1 MNVSEREF
9 YVLIEAWFSRFLEES
24 PVEATA
30 LGDHRFD
37 HRLSDYSPAAL
48 SRRERLLREA
58 LVELDK
64 VDPSKFSL
72 DAQIDYEIV
81 RRLVKSFLREFQSF
95 RSFQRNPNV
104 YLDECMGG
112 VFLLLAKDFAP
123 FPERLKAVISRLNEI
138 PRVLREAEKNIVP
151 EEVPPIWVEIALES
165 GRRAIPALSVLIPV
179 LSLRVPRLLP
189 KAIKASCAAANAFR
203 RYCAFLEGQVKP
215 RAKGNFSAGEELFEE
230 ILRENHVLAYRAAE
244 LLRLGQN
251 ILKETRE
258 EMEAQAGKIAPGR
271 SAQEILAEAKRK
283 HPAPHEILRAY
294 RQEVEKARNFVEKE
308 KIVTIPEG
316 ESLRIEPTPVH
327 LRPVI
332 PFAAYMAPGPLEKK
346 QEGIFLV
353 TPVERFIPA
362 KLREE
367 KLRGHFWA
375 RIPVAVVHE
384 AYPGH
389 HLQLVFANRFA
400 QTLPRKLGLA
410 LSSLF
415 VEGWAFYCEEL
426 MERLGYLADPVQ
438 KLVRLSDQ
446 LWRAAR
452 IVIDVSLHTGEMTV
466 EEAVEFLVNEVGME
480 RANAWAE
487 VRRYTM
493 NPTQPL
499 SYLVGKLEIL
509 KVMDAY
515 QKRHPT
521 KSLQELHDAILS
533 CGSLPPAL
541 LRKKLHI
548 N

>member
-1 MNVSEREF
+1 
-9 YVLIEAWFSRFLEES
+9 
-24 PVEATA
+24 
-30 LGDHRFD
+30 
-37 HRLSDYSPAAL
+37 
-48 SRRERLLREA
+48 
-58 LVELDK
+58 VELDK
-64 VDPSKFSL
+64 FDPSKFAL

-104 YLDECMGG
+104 YLNECMGG

-123 FPERLKAVISRLNEI
+123 FPERLKAAISRLNEI
-138 PRVLREAEKNIVP
+138 PRVLHEAEKNIIP

-165 GRRAIPALSVLIPV
+165 GRRAIPALSMLIPV

-189 KAIKASCAAANAFR
+189 KAIKASRAAANAFR

-215 RAKGNFSAGEELFEE
+215 RAKGNFAAGEELFEE
-230 ILRENHVLAYRAAE
+230 ILRENHVLPYRAAE

-251 ILKETRE
+251 IFKETRE

-271 SAQEILAEAKRK
+271 SAQEILAEAKKK
-283 HPAPHEILRAY
+283 HPAPQEILRAY

-332 PFAAYMAPGPLEKK
+332 PFAAYMAPGALEKK

-353 TPVERFIPA
+353 TPVDRLMPA

-367 KLRGHFWA
+367 NLRGHFWA
-375 RIPVAVVHE
+375 KIPVTVVHE

-400 QTLPRKLGLA
+400 QTLPRKLGSA

-426 MERLGYLADPVQ
+426 MERLGYLSDPVQ

-521 KSLQELHDAILS
+521 KSLQEIHDAILS

-541 LRKKLHI
+541 LRKKILPEEEGFAWTSPGKGA
-548 N
+548 